1 MINLAHQQF
10 YMTIVFIIIGLF
22 SVVSTIMALLFN
34 KIWWIRIFDFPR
46 LQLIVIQI
54 ISLAGLLLF
63 THEIN
68 WIAISTAILVS
79 ISLTI
84 QTGYVYPY
92 FVFAPKEVPDS
103 KGESAASVAFMVSN
117 VLITNRKSDKLIEL
131 VKTYQPDIFLAVETD
146 AWWAQQ
152 LEPLDDIYKYSVK
165 QPLDNSYGMLL
176 FSKIPLQN
184 ARVEYIIK
192 NDIPSIHAIITKD
205 GFSFNMACIH
215 PEPPAPDEADT
226 SRPRDREIV
235 TMAKRIK
242 DASSPFV
249 VLGDLND
256 VAWSDTSNQFMKISG
271 LNDPRK
277 GRGFFNTFHAKI
289 PLMRF
294 ALDHVFVSEAFK
306 VMEIKRLPGVHS
318 DHFPLYLKCSLHK

>member
-1 MINLAHQQF
+1 
-10 YMTIVFIIIGLF
+10 MTIIFIIIGLF

-46 LQLIVIQI
+46 LQVIVMQI
-54 ISLAGLLLF
+54 IALIGLLYFSEEMSWFIITLF
-63 THEIN
+63 
-68 WIAISTAILVS
+68 ILLL
-79 ISLTI
+79 ISLII
-84 QTGYVYPY
+84 QTTYVFPY
-92 FVFAPKEVPDS
+92 FIFAPKEVLDS
-103 KGESAASVAFMVSN
+103 EGEPATSISVLVSN
-117 VLITNRKSDKLIEL
+117 VLISNRKSAKLIDL
-131 VKTYQPDIFLAVETD
+131 VKNHQPDIFLAVETD
-146 AWWAQQ
+146 AWWSQQ
-152 LEPLDDIYKYSVK
+152 LESLDKLYNYSVK

-192 NDIPSIHAIITKD
+192 EDIPSIHAEIIKGGYTIKL
-205 GFSFNMACIH
+205 ACIH

-226 SRPRDREIV
+226 SRPRDKEII

-242 DASSPFV
+242 GDDTPYL

-256 VAWSDTSNQFMKISG
+256 VAWSDTSNQFLKISG

-277 GRGFFNTFHAKI
+277 GRGFYNTFHAKI
-289 PLMRF
+289 PFMRF
-294 ALDHVFVSEAFK
+294 ALDHVFVSKDFK
-306 VMEIKRLPGVHS
+306 LMQIKRLPGVHS